1 MKSKSNSEQYP
12 LLREEMTNEFISRVD
27 RWSIMR
33 EYDAEDGTRVREIL
47 FYPSEFGFSLIDN
60 MADDV
65 LMNDKA
71 AAFIFR
77 RNRLLLEGDAR
88 WEV

>member
-1 MKSKSNSEQYP
+1 MKSKSNFEQYP
-12 LLREEMTNEFISRVD
+12 LLREEMPNEFISRVD

-33 EYDAEDGTRVREIL
+33 EYDAEDGTRVSEIL

-71 AAFIFR
+71 SAFIFR

-88 WEV
+88 WGV

>member
-12 LLREEMTNEFISRVD
+12 LLREELPNEIITRVD

-33 EYDAEDGTRVREIL
+33 EYDAEDGTRVSEIL
-47 FYPSEFGFSLIDN
+47 FYPSGFGFSLIDN

-65 LMNDKA
+65 LMSDKA

-77 RNRLLLEGDAR
+77 RDRLLLEGNAK
-88 WEV
+88 WGV